1 MWQIFWKIK
10 KFDYNN
16 GNQSLVSNKIPM
28 TKKSNSWEKPQSNGE
43 NRSAFPGWKK
53 VVTAVALLWAL
64 SSCNNDMKSNEIK
77 LDPEDESVK
86 FKVEYRFSEWSAGYN
101 KTVYDMS
108 VHKEWDTYMWLIEQN
123 GDYVQ
128 KTTTI
133 ESDNLD
139 KVFDEILETTDS
151 EQITD
156 NTRAKRDAKVQFVK
170 DAYKKHVLDAKDW
183 KNSDPIILKYKS
195 K

>member
-1 MWQIFWKIK
+1 
-10 KFDYNN
+10 
-16 GNQSLVSNKIPM
+16 M

-43 NRSAFPGWKK
+43 KHSAFPGWKQII
-53 VVTAVALLWAL
+53 TTISFALATRWL
-64 SSCNNDMKSNEIK
+64 SSCDKIPNNEIK
-77 LDPEDESVK
+77 LSPADQSAK
-86 FKVEYRFSEWSAGYN
+86 FRIEYQFSEWSAGYN
-101 KTVYDMS
+101 TVDYDITI
-108 VHKEWDTYMWLIEQN
+108 HKKWDTYMWLIEQN

-128 KTTTI
+128 KTVNVS
-133 ESDNLD
+133 SDNLD
-139 KVFDEILETTDS
+139 KVFDEILEASDS